1 MGLWKKFIKYL
12 PTFFYWVVA
21 VGVPSAAFLAMLY
34 INSIWVVPFVFFG
47 LGLLGYMIW
56 ISL

>member
-1 MGLWKKFIKYL
+1 MGLWKKFIKCL

-34 INSIWVVPFVFFG
+34 Q
-47 LGLLGYMIW
+47 
-56 ISL
+56 